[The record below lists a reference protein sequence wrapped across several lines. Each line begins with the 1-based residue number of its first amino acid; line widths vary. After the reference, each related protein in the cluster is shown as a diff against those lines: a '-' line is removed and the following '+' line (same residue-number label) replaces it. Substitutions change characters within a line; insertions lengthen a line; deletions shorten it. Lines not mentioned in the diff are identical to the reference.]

1 MQQNATQAQ
10 AGRSDNERLFQG
22 SGWPARQA
30 TRSGGLPPAAS
41 VEHIVGAIAAV
52 LREQSAAMEGL
63 AASVDEVTQMA
74 RDSSAAAG
82 FTASEAATLERA
94 AYSQTEAIP
103 RFRL

>member
-1 MQQNATQAQ
+1 
-10 AGRSDNERLFQG
+10 
-22 SGWPARQA
+22 
-30 TRSGGLPPAAS
+30 
-41 VEHIVGAIAAV
+41 
-52 LREQSAAMEGL
+52 MEGL
-63 AASVDEVTQMA
+63 AASVDAVTQMA